1 MRPLPVAL
9 ALLALALA
17 GCAGEE
23 TPYGVTG
30 SFTEDRSDEDIEE
43 VRELA
48 RSHGGEIVILESFP
62 EQFQVR
68 AMSLEECEAFREEV
82 EQRPYI
88 DTVEACAEA
97 EAGADPY

>member
-1 MRPLPVAL
+1 MRPLPVLL
-9 ALLALALA
+9 ALLALPLA

-23 TPYGVTG
+23 TSYGVTG

-48 RSHGGEIVILESFP
+48 HAQGGEIVILESFP

-68 AMSLEECEAFREEV
+68 ALSLEECEAFREEV
-82 EQRPYI
+82 EQKPYI
-88 DTVEACAEA
+88 DTVEGCAEV
-97 EAGADPY
+97 ESGADPY